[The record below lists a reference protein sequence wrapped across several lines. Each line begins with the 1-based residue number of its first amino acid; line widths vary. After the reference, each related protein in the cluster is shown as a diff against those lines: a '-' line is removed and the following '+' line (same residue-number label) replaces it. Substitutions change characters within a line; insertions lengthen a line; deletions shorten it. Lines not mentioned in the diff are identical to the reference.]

1 MKYEL
6 NLTPEEKKIFIG
18 MVKHQMRL
26 KQWRVKDLADAIG
39 YKPSSVYQFLS
50 NPKVKNRF
58 LAAEIADKLH
68 IEDWGCMSAEGND

>member
-1 MKYEL
+1 MQYEL
-6 NLTPEEKKIFIG
+6 NLTPEEKEVFISE
-18 MVKHQMRL
+18 VKYQMRL
-26 KQWRVKDLADAIG
+26 RRWRVKDLADAIG

-68 IEDWGCMSAEGND
+68 IEDWRCMSAEGSD